1 MSGWVELA
9 ETKNWDWNW
18 YWTWNWSG
26 IAHLQLAHKKAINR
40 TVAGVVASTVI

>member
-18 YWTWNWSG
+18 YWTWNWAESH
-26 IAHLQLAHKKAINR
+26 ICNWHTKRQ
-40 TVAGVVASTVI
+40 